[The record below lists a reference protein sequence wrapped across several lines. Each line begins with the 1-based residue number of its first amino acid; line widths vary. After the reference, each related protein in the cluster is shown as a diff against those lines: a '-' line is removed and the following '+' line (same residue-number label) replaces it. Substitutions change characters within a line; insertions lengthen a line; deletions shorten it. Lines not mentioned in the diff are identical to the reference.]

1 MSVYSSRA
9 VVAHYTVTA
18 ECPAVQ
24 QALSTSP
31 CNDCTLYR
39 FTNAP
44 TNTLL
49 HYNTCLHNSDDGQYM
64 MSGGEEGVLVYW
76 NLNRGTRA
84 FLPRLGGPISCV
96 QPDTHGAYCA
106 VAVQDNR
113 VIVVRLAN
121 WAVQWQVSNC
131 TY

>member
-1 MSVYSSRA
+1 
-9 VVAHYTVTA
+9 
-18 ECPAVQ
+18 
-24 QALSTSP
+24 
-31 CNDCTLYR
+31 
-39 FTNAP
+39 
-44 TNTLL
+44 
-49 HYNTCLHNSDDGQYM
+49 M

-113 VIVVRLAN
+113 VIVVRLAD
-121 WAVQWQVSNC
+121 WAVQWQVSIFNQLNLHVMLLNLSAVLNSMRMK
-131 TY
+131 

>member
-1 MSVYSSRA
+1 
-9 VVAHYTVTA
+9 
-18 ECPAVQ
+18 
-24 QALSTSP
+24 
-31 CNDCTLYR
+31 
-39 FTNAP
+39 
-44 TNTLL
+44 
-49 HYNTCLHNSDDGQYM
+49 M

-113 VIVVRLAN
+113 VIVVRLAD
-121 WAVQWQVSNC
+121 WAVQWQVSYFNLLSLHVC
-131 TY
+131 LAVLSSMLYVYDLSCVTCLA